1 MAFDPHF
8 LFIIG
13 IDLILLGSLISL
25 EYHFYKTYKK
35 PKITLLDALLLNIV
49 AIPAVHLALIN
60 NLIGM
65 DLLLSLS
72 APILAFIA
80 SASLIIKEKK
90 K

>member
-8 LFIIG
+8 YFVIA
-13 IDLILLGSLISL
+13 IDLVLIGSLISL
-25 EYHFYKTYKK
+25 EYHFYKTFKK
-35 PKITLLDALLLNIV
+35 PKITILDALLLNIV
-49 AIPAVHLALIN
+49 AIPAVHTAVLN

-65 DLLLSLS
+65 DLLLTLS

-80 SASLIIKEKK
+80 SASLIIIDKK